1 VTPARR
7 EPLLPPPPV
16 VWVVGASTGIGREI
30 ARGFAAIGARV
41 CVSGRRKA
49 ALERVAAEIRRQ
61 GGSAVAVP
69 CDIAH
74 PSMVAAAWRRVRKE
88 CGPVDV
94 LVNNAGVTVFK
105 TFASTSLDEFDE
117 IISTNLLGP
126 ITCIKAVVPDMRR
139 RKRGSIF
146 NILSNAAVKTFE
158 GSSAYTATKAGLL
171 GLGRVLREE
180 LKGDNVRVHNILPGA
195 TETAMWSP
203 ANRKK
208 HGARMMSPS
217 GVATA
222 VLGAYLMPPD
232 VVIDEMVVRPVRGD
246 IG

>member
-1 VTPARR
+1 VRAVRGK
-7 EPLLPPPPV
+7 PLLPPPPV
-16 VWVVGASTGIGREI
+16 VWVAGATSGIGREV
-30 ARGFAAIGARV
+30 ARAFAAIGARV
-41 CVSGRRKA
+41 CVSGRRKG
-49 ALERVAAEIRRQ
+49 LLVRLVSEIERQ
-61 GGSAVAVP
+61 GGRAVAVP
-69 CDIAH
+69 CDVTH
-74 PSMVAAAWRRVRKE
+74 PSMVAAAWRTIRRK

-105 TFASTSLDEFDE
+105 TFASTTLDEFDE

-126 ITCIKAVVPDMRR
+126 IACIKAVVPDMTR

-158 GSSAYTATKAGLL
+158 GSAAYTATKAGLL

-180 LKGDNVRVHNILPGA
+180 LRDANVRVHNVLPGA
-195 TETAMWSP
+195 TDTAMWS
-203 ANRKK
+203 AGARKK
-208 HGARMMSPS
+208 YRARMMSPA
-217 GVATA
+217 GVAAA
-222 VLGAYLMPPD
+222 VVGAYLMPPD